1 MKLFGLNITR
11 DGAPKSRR
19 NYDGAR
25 RDDYTA
31 DWLMTDGPSDVVS
44 RASVATLRSRG
55 RDLERN
61 NPYAEAILAECE
73 SNIVGPNGFMIKPKP
88 RRVDSRV
95 KGGITSVVDTVA
107 AEKIGNWWADHCRRG
122 NFDVTGQFS
131 AAEYTRMAVRSTVR
145 DGGSL
150 TRLVDGFAG
159 NSTRFA
165 VQGLEIDTLDPAFND
180 PAQNISMSVQFDD
193 WWKPVTYYLKEIR
206 RDGQNRTFER
216 KPITARDILHVHRA
230 HRFSSTQSP
239 SWLATAMLSMR
250 HLNQFEIAEVIAA
263 RSEAEKLGFFK
274 ETGEGRYEGE
284 DDGTGRLIA
293 PSSPGQWERL
303 PAGVEPHSLD
313 PSHPNSNFPDFRKA
327 ILRQICAGLPVN
339 YNIIAQDLEG
349 VSFSSIRQGV
359 LSERDSWRVLQNF
372 FADSLICPIYERALL
387 MALTSGQIEGLSER
401 DYSRLVYKE
410 ISGRN
415 WHWVD
420 PVRDIEAKE
429 REVALGINSRQNI
442 AREAGRPDFSVIV
455 RENEEDS
462 AILESAGLPTNAGNA
477 QAPPVPVRVEE

>member
-1 MKLFGLNITR
+1 
-11 DGAPKSRR
+11 
-19 NYDGAR
+19 
-25 RDDYTA
+25 
-31 DWLMTDGPSDVVS
+31 
-44 RASVATLRSRG
+44 
-55 RDLERN
+55 
-61 NPYAEAILAECE
+61 
-73 SNIVGPNGFMIKPKP
+73 
-88 RRVDSRV
+88 
-95 KGGITSVVDTVA
+95 
-107 AEKIGNWWADHCRRG
+107 
-122 NFDVTGQFS
+122 
-131 AAEYTRMAVRSTVR
+131 
-145 DGGSL
+145 
-150 TRLVDGFAG
+150 
-159 NSTRFA
+159 
-165 VQGLEIDTLDPAFND
+165 
-180 PAQNISMSVQFDD
+180 
-193 WWKPVTYYLKEIR
+193 
-206 RDGQNRTFER
+206 
-216 KPITARDILHVHRA
+216 
-230 HRFSSTQSP
+230 
-239 SWLATAMLSMR
+239 MLSMR
-250 HLNQFEIAEVIAA
+250 HLNQFEVAEVIAA

-359 LSERDSWRVLQNF
+359 LSERDSWRVMQNF

-455 RENEEDS
+455 KENEEDS
-462 AILESAGLPTNAGNA
+462 AILESAGLPTNAGKA